1 MHYASKSAREQVN
14 HMEKYIIFMC
24 NNQKIAV
31 NIDATERIVL
41 LEQIT
46 LLPDTS
52 SYIKGVIDYNEEVVP
67 VVDMNERLFKQTYQR
82 TEQTKVI
89 IAFWKNQKIGLIV
102 DDVTSVQDFSDQQLQ
117 SSSEDEKNKRSISA
131 IVKIGEDIITIIEVE
146 NLFSEDGNN
155 ELLSIIETFAKEKT
169 E

>member
-1 MHYASKSAREQVN
+1 
-14 HMEKYIIFMC
+14 MEKYIIFMC
-24 NNQKIAV
+24 NDQKIAV

-117 SSSEDEKNKRSISA
+117 SSSEDGKNKRSISA
-131 IVKIGEDIITIIEVE
+131 IVKIGEDIITIIEAE

-155 ELLSIIETFAKEKT
+155 ELLSIIETFAKEKA